1 MFEWICMVEVKLR
14 DTEDT
19 KWSHYVVKAG
29 TPEGVVKAVEHE
41 VRSDYATEPF
51 TVIYLDMLRGD

>member
-1 MFEWICMVEVKLR
+1 MVEVKLR

-41 VRSDYATEPF
+41 VRSDYAQEPF